1 MTNTTRA
8 ITAAL
13 IHLQAARDL
22 LKVVAAKGALSKVRA
37 AITGTQKEMEKRA

>member
-1 MTNTTRA
+1 MTDTTRA

-22 LKVVAAKGALSKVRA
+22 LKVVAAKGAVAKVRA
-37 AITGTQKEMEKRA
+37 AITSSQNALQENK